1 MNPVIY
7 SPQWPGLPYLVVI
20 ISGDKVE
27 ALPAPDR
34 HQARLM
40 LVQLT
45 PKPNPEERGYA
56 VSSAQRVR

>member
-7 SPQWPGLPYLVVI
+7 SSPRPGLPYLVVI
-20 ISGDKVE
+20 FSGDKVE

-40 LVQLT
+40 LTQLAPE
-45 PKPNPEERGYA
+45 PKPKDRE
-56 VSSAQRVR
+56 

>member
-7 SPQWPGLPYLVVI
+7 SPPRPDLPYLVVI
-20 ISGDKVE
+20 FSGDKLE

-40 LVQLT
+40 LAQLA
-45 PKPNPEERGYA
+45 PKPKPKDRT
-56 VSSAQRVR
+56 